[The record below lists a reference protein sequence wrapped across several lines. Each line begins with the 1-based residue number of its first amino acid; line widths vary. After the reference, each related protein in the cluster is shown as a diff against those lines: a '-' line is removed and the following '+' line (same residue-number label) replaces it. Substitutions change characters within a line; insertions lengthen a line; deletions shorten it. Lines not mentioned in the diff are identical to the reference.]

1 MNTEVSL
8 GTISRTVFLALAL
21 VNSLLTAFGKN
32 PLPFSDEE
40 LYAGV
45 SSVVTVIASLLAWWK
60 NNSFTKEAV
69 KADKYLF
76 EQKRSRITKMSVLLN

>member
-1 MNTEVSL
+1 LNTEVSL

-76 EQKRSRITKMSVLLN
+76 EQKR

>member
-60 NNSFTKEAV
+60 NNSFTKEAL
-69 KADKYLF
+69 KADKYLL
-76 EQKRSRITKMSVLLN
+76 EQKL

>member
-45 SSVVTVIASLLAWWK
+45 SSVVTVIASLLVWWK
-60 NNSFTKEAV
+60 NNSFTKEAL
-69 KADKYLF
+69 KADKYLL
-76 EQKRSRITKMSVLLN
+76 EQKR

>member
-45 SSVVTVIASLLAWWK
+45 SSVVNVIASLLAWWK
-60 NNSFTKEAV
+60 NNSFTKEAL
-69 KADKYLF
+69 KADKYLL
-76 EQKRSRITKMSVLLN
+76 EQKR

>member
-60 NNSFTKEAV
+60 NNSFTKEAL
-69 KADKYLF
+69 KADKYLL
-76 EQKRSRITKMSVLLN
+76 EQKR

>member
-1 MNTEVSL
+1 MITEVSL

-60 NNSFTKEAV
+60 NNSFTKEAL
-69 KADKYLF
+69 KADKYLL
-76 EQKRSRITKMSVLLN
+76 EQKR

>member
-45 SSVVTVIASLLAWWK
+45 SSVVTVIASLLAWWN
-60 NNSFTKEAV
+60 NNSFTKEAL
-69 KADKYLF
+69 KADKYLL
-76 EQKRSRITKMSVLLN
+76 EQKR

>member
-1 MNTEVSL
+1 MKNTNISA
-8 GTISRTVFLALAL
+8 GTIARTIVLIAAL
-21 VNSLLTAFGKN
+21 VNTLLTAFGKN

-76 EQKRSRITKMSVLLN
+76 EQKR

>member
-40 LYAGV
+40 LYAGG

-60 NNSFTKEAV
+60 NNSFTKEAL
-69 KADKYLF
+69 KADKYLL
-76 EQKRSRITKMSVLLN
+76 EQKR

>member
-60 NNSFTKEAV
+60 NNSFTKEAL
-69 KADKYLF
+69 KADKYLL
-76 EQKRSRITKMSVLLN
+76 EQKQ

>member
-45 SSVVTVIASLLAWWK
+45 SSIVTVIASLLAWWK
-60 NNSFTKEAV
+60 NNSFTKEAL
-69 KADKYLF
+69 KADKYLL
-76 EQKRSRITKMSVLLN
+76 EQKR

>member
-45 SSVVTVIASLLAWWK
+45 SSVVTVIASLLAWLK
-60 NNSFTKEAV
+60 NNSFTKEAL
-69 KADKYLF
+69 KADKYLL
-76 EQKRSRITKMSVLLN
+76 EQKQ

>member
-1 MNTEVSL
+1 LNTEVSL

-60 NNSFTKEAV
+60 NNSFTKEAL
-69 KADKYLF
+69 KADKYLL
-76 EQKRSRITKMSVLLN
+76 EQKR

>member
-76 EQKRSRITKMSVLLN
+76 EQKR

>member
-69 KADKYLF
+69 KADKYLL
-76 EQKRSRITKMSVLLN
+76 EQKR